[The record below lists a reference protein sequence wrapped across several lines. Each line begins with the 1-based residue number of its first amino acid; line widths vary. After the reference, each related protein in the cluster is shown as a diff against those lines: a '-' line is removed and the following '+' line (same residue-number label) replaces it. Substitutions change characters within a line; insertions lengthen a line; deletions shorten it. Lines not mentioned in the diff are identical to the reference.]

1 MSTASGAR
9 AARPAFALGQGAG
22 RLALAAPLAAFAA
35 VCLYFAVHTDVR
47 GPAAV
52 PELARGVAAAA
63 ALFAVAGY
71 APARLLVP
79 ASMARHL
86 PLFVL
91 PVGAVISSLALTLL
105 GFARVPLVV
114 SLALVLAAGVVGATF
129 VRRRGRAPT
138 EPADRLLP
146 AYAIAGL
153 LVACVV
159 LLPSFRAGYATPP
172 GENPDALV
180 VSGIAQLLQ
189 EAPPTAVRPELPV
202 DEMREEW
209 QSKYP
214 IFYSLAAVS
223 KLSGLEPLSA
233 FPAVLALLTVFVGLG
248 FALFAI
254 HALGVSSRVGLFVAV
269 ATGCSAMTLYVAL
282 LPYWNQLW
290 GLAAFPFALL
300 FGWQAVAH
308 RDARAMLLFA
318 LTVLLAGLAYPLM
331 LPYPLLAAL
340 GFAIALKRR
349 PPLPDWSRGRWLVAG
364 GIVLELLAVPLAG
377 VVEKARDAAR
387 VLFDP
392 GHDLHGWA
400 GPLDDFLPFGSFVS
414 VGGGLPALLAVTAF
428 AVFGLTRVPR
438 APALALGGLLAL
450 SALADVRLRV
460 AEFGA
465 YFDFKHLAFVG
476 PLLITLAAI
485 GAAELVS
492 RRRPALVAIGAAAIA
507 AWSVS
512 AAVQVGKEVD
522 RRYGPVTPALK
533 EIGRWSD
540 DLPAGTSVRIDVPPS
555 GWQHWVAYFLADHP
569 VNTPRPDTHFPHA
582 PAGTRA
588 DYSLSPAH
596 PLSSNPALRRL
607 RFMTPPNAIDPPL
620 RQNDEWVLRRLEGA
634 PGAETAS
641 RRAIQP
647 GPGQANVQPR

>member
-1 MSTASGAR
+1 MSATTGAR
-9 AARPAFALGQGAG
+9 AGRPAFTLRHGAG
-22 RLALAAPLAAFAA
+22 PAAVAAPLAAFAA
-35 VCLYFAVHTDVR
+35 VCLYIAVHTDVQ
-47 GPAAV
+47 GPAAL
-52 PELARGVAAAA
+52 PELGRGTGAA
-63 ALFAVAGY
+63 ALLFAITGY
-71 APARLLVP
+71 APAVLLLP
-79 ASMARHL
+79 ARMARHL

-91 PVGAVISSLALTLL
+91 PLGAIVSSLALTVL
-105 GFARVPLVV
+105 GFAHVPLVV
-114 SLALVLAAGVVGATF
+114 SLVLVLATGIAAAVA
-129 VRRRGRAPT
+129 VRRRRRAPA
-138 EPADRLLP
+138 EPTDRLLP
-146 AYAIAGL
+146 AYAVLGL

-159 LLPSFRAGYATPP
+159 MLPSFRAGYATPP

-223 KLSGLEPLSA
+223 KLSGLDPLAA

-254 HALGVSSRVGLFVAV
+254 HALGASSRVGLLVAG

-290 GLAAFPFALL
+290 GLAAFPFTLL

-308 RDARAMLLFA
+308 RDARATVLFA

-331 LPYPLLAAL
+331 LPYPLIAML

-349 PPLPDWSRGRWLVAG
+349 PPLPDWSRRRWLLTG
-364 GIVLELLAVPLAG
+364 GIVLLLLAVPIAG
-377 VVEKARDAAR
+377 VIEKVGHAAR

-428 AVFGLTRVPR
+428 AVYGLTRVPR
-438 APALALGGLLAL
+438 APRLALGALLVL
-450 SALADVRLRV
+450 SALADVRVRA
-460 AEFGA
+460 AEFGE

-476 PLLITLAAI
+476 PLLLTLAAI
-485 GAAELVS
+485 GAADLIS
-492 RRRPALVAIGAAAIA
+492 RRRPALVALGGAAIA

-512 AAVQVGKEVD
+512 AVVQVGKEVD
-522 RRYGPVTPALK
+522 RRYSPVSPALK
-533 EIGRWSD
+533 EVGRWSD
-540 DLPAGTSVRIDVPPS
+540 ELPAGASVRIDVPPS

-588 DYSLSPAH
+588 DYSLAPAH
-596 PLSSNPALRRL
+596 PLTSNPVVRRL
-607 RFMTPPNAIDPPL
+607 RFPTPPNAVDPPL
-620 RQNDEWVLRRLEGA
+620 RQNDEWVLRRLERA
-634 PGAETAS
+634 PGPETAS